1 MSFEKPIDELV
12 AQMDTLR
19 HLLEEMS
26 PLSEEERM
34 LLKSHLDKVVQ
45 QLELQR
51 KQKPQ

>member
-26 PLSEEERM
+26 PLSEEERA
-34 LLKSHLDKVVQ
+34 LLKSHLDKVLQ
-45 QLELQR
+45 QIELQR
-51 KQKPQ
+51 KQQPR